1 MIHFVRGALVAVL
14 SAFVVLSSQAQP
26 VLTEDAVAEGVRSA
40 NLEVLAA
47 REAATADAQRQDQVT
62 WAFPMLEAE
71 LMPGMIAD
79 GQAGVTF
86 MAQQTLPRP
95 GVLRSERDARRYAA
109 EATQHDADALMRQR
123 VLEGR
128 LAYAALW
135 QIQEELALLDSFR
148 VRTRLYEDA
157 ALSRYRAGRGSQQ
170 AALQVG
176 IEDELRVQRRH
187 ALEEQLTSLRQRIAL
202 LTGGRIQPSSN
213 QRLSPPPSYIAVPAD
228 SARVGAH
235 PLIVAR
241 QSLAAAADAATS
253 VSRALGRPEFSIS
266 VAVDVS
272 PMARERMYGR
282 EPVMPGIGVMLPL
295 WRGGVRAQVEEA
307 KARMRQ
313 RQFESDQA
321 RLALSTEF
329 QDVMRQLAQVDERI
343 RRYADVI
350 RPRIELTR
358 EATLSGYRAG
368 TAPLIELLD
377 VERTAFDLELDL
389 LSARAREAELYARLR
404 YLIGE

>member
-1 MIHFVRGALVAVL
+1 MIQLVRGTLAALL

-26 VLTEDAVAEGVRSA
+26 LLTEDAVTEGVRSA
-40 NLEVLAA
+40 NFEVLAA
-47 REAATADAQRQDQVT
+47 REAATADAQRPDQVT
-62 WAFPMLEAE
+62 WAFPMLQAQ

-95 GVLRSERDARRYAA
+95 GVLRSERDARRHAA

-128 LAYAALW
+128 LAYVALW

-148 VRTRLYEDA
+148 IRTRLYEDA
-157 ALSRYRAGRGSQQ
+157 ALFRYRAGRGSQQ
-170 AALQVG
+170 AALQVS
-176 IEDELRVQRRH
+176 IEDELRGQRRQ
-187 ALEEQLTSLRQRIAL
+187 ALDEQRTSLRQRIAL
-202 LTGGRIQPSSN
+202 LTGGRIQPSPN
-213 QRLSPPPSYIAVPAD
+213 QRLSPPSSYDAVPVD
-228 SARVGAH
+228 SARVEVH
-235 PLIVAR
+235 PLIAAR
-241 QSLAAAADAATS
+241 QSVAAAADASTS
-253 VSRALGRPEFSIS
+253 VSRALGRPEFSIN

-282 EPVMPGIGVMLPL
+282 EPIMPGIGVMLPL

-307 KARMRQ
+307 EARMRQ
-313 RQFESDQA
+313 RQFESEQA
-321 RLALSTEF
+321 RLTLNTEF
-329 QDVMRQLAQVDERI
+329 RDVMRQLAQAGERI
-343 RRYADVI
+343 RRYDDAI

-368 TAPLIELLD
+368 TSALIELLD
-377 VERTAFDLELDL
+377 VERTAFDLELEL